1 MISSQILQNTIDE
14 LHAITR
20 VDFAVMDVEGNEVA
34 TTMQPGFVQQQ
45 AAVQFAN
52 SPADSQ
58 IVQNAHFFKIYD
70 EKALE
75 YILVSNGTSEDTY
88 MLGRVAV
95 SEIQNLIVAYKERFD
110 KNNFIQNLLLD
121 NMLLIDVYNRAK
133 KLHIDT
139 EVRRIVYI
147 IETKYEKDN
156 TAMEIVKGLFSSR
169 TKDFITA
176 VDEKSIIL
184 VQELRG

>member
-169 TKDFITA
+169 TKVLSLQSMKRVLF
-176 VDEKSIIL
+176 
-184 VQELRG
+184 